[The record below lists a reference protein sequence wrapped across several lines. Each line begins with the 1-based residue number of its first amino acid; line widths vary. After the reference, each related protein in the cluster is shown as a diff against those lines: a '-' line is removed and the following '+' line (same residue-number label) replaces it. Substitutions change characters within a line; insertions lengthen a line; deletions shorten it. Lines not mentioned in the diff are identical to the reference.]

1 MGFTFHCA
9 CMLCFPPAV
18 AFSSCVKR
26 YTHQT
31 AQDEP
36 SCMYEAS
43 KQQRTREAERTVNIQ
58 DILPSTLEAS
68 LTAQIKT
75 SKQYQ
80 KHKVNHFNY
89 LNSSSLY
96 LKLANGGGGGT
107 VGERSQGHSWSAF
120 SHWWGPSLDHCG
132 LGARAGLWRT
142 MSSVHIAMM
151 TNIF

>member
-1 MGFTFHCA
+1 
-9 CMLCFPPAV
+9 
-18 AFSSCVKR
+18 
-26 YTHQT
+26 
-31 AQDEP
+31 
-36 SCMYEAS
+36 MYEAS

-96 LKLANGGGGGT
+96 LKLANGGGGELWEREAKATHGLLSLTDEVQALIT
-107 VGERSQGHSWSAF
+107 VVWEPEQG
-120 SHWWGPSLDHCG
+120 CE
-132 LGARAGLWRT
+132 GLWALCT
-142 MSSVHIAMM
+142 
-151 TNIF
+151 

>member
-96 LKLANGGGGGT
+96 LKLANGGGGGELWEREAKATHGLLSLTDEVQALIT
-107 VGERSQGHSWSAF
+107 VVWEPEQG
-120 SHWWGPSLDHCG
+120 CEG
-132 LGARAGLWRT
+132 L
-142 MSSVHIAMM
+142 
-151 TNIF
+151 